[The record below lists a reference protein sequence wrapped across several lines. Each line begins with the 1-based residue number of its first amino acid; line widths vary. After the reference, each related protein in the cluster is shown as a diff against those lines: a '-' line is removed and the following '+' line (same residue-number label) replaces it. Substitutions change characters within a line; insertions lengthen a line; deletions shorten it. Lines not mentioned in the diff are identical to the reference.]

1 MSFAKENTLTSV
13 YPMLQPAAGHLILS
27 LKLSQFLSQ
36 SKIDQI
42 DKVVTLT
49 DT

>member
-1 MSFAKENTLTSV
+1 MSFAKKNPLTSV
-13 YPMLQPAAGHLILS
+13 CPMLQPAAGQLMLS

-42 DKVVTLT
+42 VKTVTLA